1 MKISSMNYLFR
12 QGIKNIWT
20 NRIMS
25 VASFCILMV
34 SLLLIGF
41 TTLFIANI
49 NSFVDS
55 IENKNEVILF
65 LEDGLSDAD
74 IEQIGVKL
82 NNIENVSE
90 VVFYSKEEAF
100 EEIKLGIENS
110 EELFSYVGEESPLP
124 DSYRIR
130 VIDIETMG
138 ATLMDVNRLTGIE
151 SINAPNDFATI
162 LTDLRRVISVISVVI
177 LAALII
183 VSLVIISNAERAS
196 VDIRKREIAIMKFVG
211 ATNAFIKVPFFV
223 EGMTIGVIA
232 GAVASVIT
240 IFGYKELAAMVASEA
255 EMLTAMGIKGLILPE
270 DVIWR
275 IIVGYIAVGAL
286 LSAAGTVMSTRKYLK
301 V

>member
-1 MKISSMNYLFR
+1 MRLNSMNYLFK
-12 QGIKNIWT
+12 QGMKNIWT

-49 NSFVDS
+49 NAFVDS
-55 IENKNEVILF
+55 IENKNEVIIF
-65 LEDGLSDAD
+65 LEDGISDID

-82 NNIENVSE
+82 NNMDNVSE

-110 EELFSYVGEESPLP
+110 DELFSYVGEESPLP
-124 DSYRIR
+124 DSYRIK
-130 VIDIETMG
+130 VKDIDAMG
-138 ATLMDVNRLTGIE
+138 LTLMDVNRLQGID

-162 LTDLRRVISVISVVI
+162 LTDLRRVISILAMVI
-177 LAALII
+177 LTALVV

-211 ATNAFIKVPFFV
+211 ATNTFIKIPFFV
-223 EGMTIGVIA
+223 EGMTIGVLA
-232 GAVASVIT
+232 GGVASVIT
-240 IFGYKELAAMVASEA
+240 IFGYKELVT
-255 EMLTAMGIKGLILPE
+255 MLTGEANMLSAMGITGLILPE
-270 DVIWR
+270 DVIWK
-275 IIVGYIAVGAL
+275 IILGYIAVGAF
-286 LSAAGTVMSTRKYLK
+286 LSAIGTVMSTRKHLK

>member
-1 MKISSMNYLFR
+1 MKISSMNYLFK
-12 QGIKNIWT
+12 QGMKNIWT

-55 IENKNEVILF
+55 IENKNEVIIF
-65 LEDGLSDAD
+65 LEDGMEDVD

-82 NNIENVSE
+82 NNMENVSE

-124 DSYRIR
+124 DSYRIK
-130 VIDIETMG
+130 VEDIEKMG
-138 ATLMDVNRLTGIE
+138 ATLMDVNRLKGID

-162 LTDLRRVISVISVVI
+162 LTDLRRVISIISVVI
-177 LAALII
+177 LAALIV

-196 VDIRKREIAIMKFVG
+196 VEIRKREIAIMKYVG
-211 ATNAFIKVPFFV
+211 ATNTFIKVPFFV
-223 EGMTIGVIA
+223 EGMTIGVLA

-240 IFGYKELAAMVASEA
+240 IFGYRELAAMLSSEA
-255 EMLTAMGIKGLILPE
+255 NMLTAMGITGLILPE
-270 DVIWR
+270 DVIWK
-275 IIVGYIAVGAL
+275 IILGYVIVGAL
-286 LSAAGTVMSTRKYLK
+286 LSASGTVMSTRKHLK